1 MPENSIIKL
10 LSSTDNYII
19 EYNYI
24 VNILVKEPSEFF
36 ELINTL
42 NNELYS
48 INLSYPLSMI
58 RTETGI
64 EIEFNLVFNQPK

>member
-10 LSSTDNYII
+10 LSSTDNYIT

-24 VNILVKEPSEFF
+24 INILVKDPNEFF
-36 ELINTL
+36 ELIDTINR
-42 NNELYS
+42 ELYS
-48 INLSYPLSMI
+48 INIAYPLSMI

-64 EIEFNLVFNQPK
+64 EIEFNLVFNQHK